1 MPELP
6 EVETVRSAM
15 ARHLTGRTIISIEIS
30 GKPLRQPLP
39 EDRLLAL
46 TGRRFSGARRRAKY
60 LILSLDDGSSLLVH
74 LGMSGNLLFRD
85 GSEPHDH
92 AIFHLDRGPA
102 LVFNDPRRF
111 GLLLVLV
118 EGEETSCPYLCNLG
132 VEPLEAEFDGDY
144 LHSFC
149 KGRSRPIK
157 NLIMDGRI
165 VAGVGNIY
173 ASEALFRAG
182 IRPTTQSKRL
192 SRRRVA
198 LLADQIKQV
207 LLEAVEAGGT
217 TISDYKGSGKGGL
230 FQQQL
235 AVYGRADENC
245 LVCDSPIRNRVLA
258 GRSSFYC
265 SCCQK

>member
-15 ARHLTGRTIISIEIS
+15 ARHLIGRTIISVDLS
-30 GKPLRQPLP
+30 GKTLREPLP
-39 EDRLLAL
+39 EDRLLELA
-46 TGRRFSGARRRAKY
+46 GRRFLQARRRAKY

-85 GSEPHDH
+85 RGELHDH
-92 AIFHLDRGPA
+92 AVFYLDRGPT

-111 GLLLVLV
+111 GLLLVLKP
-118 EGEETSCPYLCNLG
+118 GEETSCRYLCDLG
-132 VEPLEAEFDGDY
+132 VEPLQAEFDSDY

-149 KGRSRPIK
+149 KHRSRPIK
-157 NLIMDGRI
+157 NLIMDSRI

-182 IRPTTQSKRL
+182 IRPTMQGKRL
-192 SRRRVA
+192 SRRRVE
-198 LLADQIKQV
+198 LLVDEIKQV
-207 LLEAVEAGGT
+207 LAEAVEAGGT
-217 TISDYKGSGKGGL
+217 TVNDYKGSGQGGR

-245 LVCDSPIRNRVLA
+245 LVCDGPIRNRVLA

-265 SCCQK
+265 TSCQK